1 MEEGKQR
8 IVVGTDLMRKGAT
21 MLREACPR
29 CGGVQV
35 RYQKRTLCMNC
46 GDLSDA
52 ATMTETS
59 TVDTLASLKDLIM
72 VKVDQ
77 TAVLLRKETDPKRQS
92 DLASLLLKYV
102 ELIGRIE
109 RPDSK

>member
-29 CGGVQV
+29 CGGLQV
-35 RYQKRTLCMNC
+35 KYQKRTLCMNC

-52 ATMTETS
+52 ATMAETS
-59 TVDTLASLKDLIM
+59 TVDTLTSLKDLIL

-77 TAVLLRKETDPKRQS
+77 AAVLLRKETDPQRQS

-102 ELIGRIE
+102 ELIGRLE

>member
-1 MEEGKQR
+1 
-8 IVVGTDLMRKGAT
+8 